1 MSDRDDILWSL
12 QRQSRAL
19 QEVVADARLVWR
31 DANARAAEQR
41 FLQPRAES
49 ERTILTAIAA
59 QYRDLNSA
67 AAEVLRAD
75 EQYRIAASES
85 VQVSQNCADARQSAQ
100 SAMSEAGAANNQ
112 AQQAD
117 QFAMSVRSHITQANS
132 AGAG

>member
-41 FLQPRAES
+41 FLQPRAAS
-49 ERTILTAIAA
+49 QGIILTAVAA
-59 QYRDLNSA
+59 QHRDLNSA

-75 EQYRIAASES
+75 EQHRIAASES
-85 VQVSQNCADARQSAQ
+85 GQVGQNCSDARQSAQ
-100 SAMSEAGAANNQ
+100 SALGEASSANSQ

-117 QFAMSVRSHITQANS
+117 QLSASARNHIAQANS
-132 AGAG
+132 AGGG

>member
-41 FLQPRAES
+41 FLEPRATSES
-49 ERTILTAIAA
+49 TILKAVAA
-59 QYRDLNSA
+59 QHRDLNSA
-67 AAEVLRAD
+67 STDVQRAD
-75 EQYRIAASES
+75 DQYRIAAAES
-85 VQVSQNCADARQSAQ
+85 GLVAQNCDDARASAQ
-100 SAMSEAGAANNQ
+100 SAFGEASSASSQ

-117 QFAMSVRSHITQANS
+117 QQAISARSYISQANS

>member
-41 FLQPRAES
+41 FLQPRAAS

-59 QYRDLNSA
+59 QHRDLNSA
-67 AAEVLRAD
+67 ATDVLRAD
-75 EQYRIAASES
+75 EQHRIAASES
-85 VQVSQNCADARQSAQ
+85 AQAGQNCADARASAQ
-100 SAMSEAGAANNQ
+100 SAFSEASAASSQ

-117 QFAMSVRSHITQANS
+117 QLASDARNHIAQANS
-132 AGAG
+132 AGGG